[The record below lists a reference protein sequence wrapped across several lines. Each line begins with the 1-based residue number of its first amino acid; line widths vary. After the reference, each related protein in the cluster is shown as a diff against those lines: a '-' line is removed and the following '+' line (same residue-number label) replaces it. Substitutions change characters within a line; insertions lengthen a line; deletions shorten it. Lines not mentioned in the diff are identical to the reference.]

1 VNDQELRELV
11 LEMLSDIAPE
21 TDPSALDP
29 NEDLRDELDLDSMDE
44 LNMITRVSER
54 LQLDIPEKDYP
65 QMRTL
70 DGAVRYLAGR
80 TGALAG

>member
-1 VNDQELRELV
+1 VNEQELRDLV
-11 LEMLSDIAPE
+11 LEVLSDIAPE

-29 NEDLRDELDLDSMDE
+29 GEDLRDELDLDSMDE

-54 LQLDIPEKDYP
+54 LGVDVPEKDYP
-65 QMRTL
+65 QLRTL